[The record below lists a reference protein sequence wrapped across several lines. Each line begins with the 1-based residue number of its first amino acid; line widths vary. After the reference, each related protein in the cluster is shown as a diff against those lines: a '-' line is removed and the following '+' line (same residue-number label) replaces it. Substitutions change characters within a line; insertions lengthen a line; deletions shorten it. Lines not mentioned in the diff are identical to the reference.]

1 MGNTFPSMEILP
13 EEDDLSDSLLGQERE
28 VAPIALHMPL
38 RAYVLLPGVTW
49 RPCTDTIDVWI
60 CFLLEGPNSPSSLT
74 WLSCHGSFLVPDMLV
89 NCPICDCWLIA
100 KTVLKIKELAKL

>member
-38 RAYVLLPGVTW
+38 RAYVTW
-49 RPCTDTIDVWI
+49 NY
-60 CFLLEGPNSPSSLT
+60 LEA
-74 WLSCHGSFLVPDMLV
+74 MY
-89 NCPICDCWLIA
+89 
-100 KTVLKIKELAKL
+100 